1 MTQQTTSFVSFSST
15 NAAATSA
22 PTELSFAELK
32 LVGGGTPK
40 GGWGPAQASTS
51 SVPSTEPGTP
61 KGRLVSHPNPL
72 LSSPA

>member
-1 MTQQTTSFVSFSST
+1 MTQHITSFVSSSST

-40 GGWGPAQASTS
+40 GGWGPAQTSQTS

-61 KGRLVSHPNPL
+61 KGGW
-72 LSSPA
+72 